1 MENTKATKWLEKGDD
16 WFDWYECPDCG
27 FKARLRAVT
36 GVELPELPKLCP
48 NCFPESRRIKLGDVI
63 RDEKENR
70 TLVVV
75 EIKRSE
81 DARSSDTMLRTKDN
95 AEYAYLLNA
104 ETGMQETSNVLSLE
118 TESYPRFV
126 SEEVEKHE
134 LRYTVIG
141 QARSALDNYLK
152 AKKWLIAGARAVRN
166 NADGKVV

>member
-1 MENTKATKWLEKGDD
+1 
-16 WFDWYECPDCG
+16 
-27 FKARLRAVT
+27 
-36 GVELPELPKLCP
+36 
-48 NCFPESRRIKLGDVI
+48 
-63 RDEKENR
+63 
-70 TLVVV
+70 
-75 EIKRSE
+75 
-81 DARSSDTMLRTKDN
+81 MLRTKDN

-126 SEEVEKHE
+126 SEEGEKHE